1 MFKNVRLKKNNEVS
15 SGIKIPF
22 WTNYCFQMCLVTEF
36 KNKIISDHDAQ
47 AVSSHAKQS
56 AN

>member
-1 MFKNVRLKKNNEVS
+1 MHAQECKIKKIKLAVVLK
-15 SGIKIPF
+15 
-22 WTNYCFQMCLVTEF
+22 YLMCLVTEF
-36 KNKIISDHDAQ
+36 RYKIISDHDAK

>member
-1 MFKNVRLKKNNEVS
+1 MLICFKLQMECMFKNVRLKKNNEVS

-36 KNKIISDHDAQ
+36 KNKIISDHDA
-47 AVSSHAKQS
+47 
-56 AN
+56 

>member
-1 MFKNVRLKKNNEVS
+1 MHAQECKIKKNKVS

-22 WTNYCFQMCLVTEF
+22 CTNYCFQMCLVTEF
-36 KNKIISDHDAQ
+36 KNTIISDHDAQ

-56 AN
+56 VN